1 MKISDFSITPAMFV
15 PGDEVTLS
23 LVVRAERGDIIGD
36 SGLMIWAVIPGYG
49 EAFTYHDPAFK
60 IAIGESKTVSVKTVL
75 AFGDHKFSR
84 GDVVTDFGVVLGF
97 YGTRT
102 DIKYSITLLDAWYK
116 PAISAFA
123 AERST
128 GDTPNDEGENMLVDI
143 ALKCSAA
150 AVTSRFA
157 LRLYYQSKAKQSEN
171 PLMVNLSSLID
182 SALTAEIKTT
192 ILETLMNTYDWGL
205 VLWFGDQY
213 ESASSALVLSKSFAN
228 VHLSGASTGGV
239 CFGGFSKATDG
250 KPLFDCYYPAVF
262 HAGVRGVNN
271 YVVDEVDT
279 GNKWIDG
286 RRIYRSV
293 VAVDVTDLDKIAD
306 IKKFS
311 DDTAMINLGG
321 YVIRSGAVYYFPP
334 VWYLASDNYHA
345 IWMEPNG
352 RLVAQTSRALTG
364 HLIVEYVKTNE
375 EASV

>member
-1 MKISDFSITPAMFV
+1 MKISNFSITPAMFV

-23 LVVRAERGDIIGD
+23 LVVRAERGDTIGD

-60 IAIGESKTVSVKTVL
+60 IAIGESKTVSVKTAL

-102 DIKYSITLLDAWYK
+102 DIKYNITLLDAWYK

-150 AVTSRFA
+150 AIPSRFA
-157 LRLYYQSKAKQSEN
+157 LRLYYQSKAQPDKDPEM
-171 PLMVNLSSLID
+171 LNLTSLVS
-182 SALTAEIKTT
+182 SALAAEIRTVVR
-192 ILETLMNTYDWGL
+192 ETLVNTYDWDL

-250 KPLFDCYYPAVF
+250 NPLFDCYYPTVF
-262 HAGVRGVNN
+262 HAGVRGANN
-271 YVVDEVDT
+271 YAAGEVDT

-286 RRIYRSV
+286 RRIYRRV
-293 VAVDVTDLDKIAD
+293 VDVNVTDLNTIAD
-306 IKKFS
+306 IDKFP
-311 DDTAMINLGG
+311 DDAVMINLSG

-334 VWYLASDNYHA
+334 VWYLASNNYHA
-345 IWMEPNG
+345 VWMEPNG

-364 HLIVEYVKTNE
+364 HLIVEYVKANE